1 MRNLVFF
8 FLLSILPFIAISQKG
23 FQLGLGI
30 NHILAN
36 NESQILLNE
45 YKVNISNLYG
55 ASLNVDYRFNNEFK
69 LKSGLEYKSQ
79 NLDFQNLSTFRAEYI
94 SIPLIFNYAFL
105 KFEKAGLSFGID
117 AGVSFDKPVIQSID
131 LLSTSRESELNK
143 ETIARLQV
151 DTDRLPT
158 RVFEFNDYLSLRL
171 GITATYNLGK
181 RGLLNFFAH
190 STNYGF
196 DWDFPFRVNEQVII
210 YGEVVSNKLNVGN
223 LNISNTGI
231 QFGLYYTFGT
241 LTFK

>member
-1 MRNLVFF
+1 MKNFTFCLLI
-8 FLLSILPFIAISQKG
+8 FLLPLFATGQKG
-23 FQLGLGI
+23 FQFGLGI
-30 NHILAN
+30 N
-36 NESQILLNE
+36 QITIKNQPTKYLNE
-45 YKVNISNLYG
+45 NKVKTSNLYG

-79 NLDFQNLSTFRAEYI
+79 NIDFQNLSTFRAEYI

-210 YGEVVSNKLNVGN
+210 DGEVVSNKLNVGN